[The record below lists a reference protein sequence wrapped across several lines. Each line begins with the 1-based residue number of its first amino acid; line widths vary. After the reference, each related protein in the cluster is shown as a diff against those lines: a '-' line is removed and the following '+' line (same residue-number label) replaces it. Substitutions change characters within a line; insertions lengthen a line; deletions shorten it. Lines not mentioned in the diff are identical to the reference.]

1 MLEFTISNDDTARQA
16 QFLDKRRKEAAC
28 EEGGR
33 DDDVESVKTV
43 KTQLNGCWVDLRVD
57 VSSLRAA
64 LGLPLHDLLHDFT
77 FRDHAHNETTGPD
90 VEDTDHGVVQL
101 PPQLTATLSSL
112 STSTQSM
119 PANNN
124 DSDSKTKLDLEAA

>member
-64 LGLPLHDLLHDFT
+64 LRLTLDNLFHDGIL
-77 FRDHAHNETTGPD
+77 RERAHNETTGPD
-90 VEDTDHGVVQL
+90 VEDMDHGAVQL
-101 PPQLTATLSSL
+101 PPQPTAPPSL
-112 STSTQSM
+112 PSTST
-119 PANNN
+119 
-124 DSDSKTKLDLEAA
+124 